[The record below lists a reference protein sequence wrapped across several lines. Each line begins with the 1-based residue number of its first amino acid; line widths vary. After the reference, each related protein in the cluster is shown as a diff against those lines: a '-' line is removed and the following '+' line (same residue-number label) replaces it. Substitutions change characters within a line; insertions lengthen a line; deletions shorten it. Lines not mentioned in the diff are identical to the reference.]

1 MQHQYTMLY
10 TETYLI
16 IKLYATS
23 VFCVICLNLYVHCNI
38 SKTYYILSE
47 TSASLIIII
56 GTLRKL
62 KSINVIPS
70 LHVPVTN

>member
-1 MQHQYTMLY
+1 MLY
-10 TETYLI
+10 TEAYLI
-16 IKLYATS
+16 IKIYATS

-38 SKTYYILSE
+38 SKTYYILGE
-47 TSASLIIII
+47 TSASPIIINVA
-56 GTLRKL
+56 LRKL